1 MEYNRERES
10 ISNVITSI
18 SIQAKH
24 ASLILQSYHPKHQ
37 TTKAAQTHHSSP
49 SPRNHPPST
58 SSSSYS
64 RCHLHTS
71 SKCYLFGLDS
81 SHDTA
86 RVDIVVV
93 EHVADLVIPSVSDGN
108 VTMFV
113 SVITMPPVVVGVSV
127 VVVIFEVVGSRG
139 EVQGQVR
146 VRPELGLFAAP
157 SDGLEDF
164 VTVHD
169 SSDRYLL

>member
-1 MEYNRERES
+1 M
-10 ISNVITSI
+10 
-18 SIQAKH
+18 
-24 ASLILQSYHPKHQ
+24 LP
-37 TTKAAQTHHSSP
+37 
-49 SPRNHPPST
+49 
-58 SSSSYS
+58 
-64 RCHLHTS
+64 TS
-71 SKCYLFGLDS
+71 SKCSLFGLHS
-81 SHDTA
+81 LHDTA

-93 EHVADLVIPSVSDGN
+93 EHVADPVIPSVSDGN

-146 VRPELGLFAAP
+146 VRPELGPFAAP
-157 SDGLEDF
+157 SNGLEDL
-164 VTVHD
+164 VTIHY